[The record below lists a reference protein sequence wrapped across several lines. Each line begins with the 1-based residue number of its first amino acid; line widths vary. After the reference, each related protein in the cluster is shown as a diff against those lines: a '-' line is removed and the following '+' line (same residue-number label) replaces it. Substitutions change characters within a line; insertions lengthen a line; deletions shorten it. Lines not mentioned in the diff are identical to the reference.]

1 MVIASGEHSPA
12 TLGTAHAPAC
22 RYSMPD
28 QVNVDT
34 VACVLDVERCG
45 RCRYLSGLLLVVS
58 LPPVGRGRKVA
69 GRASG

>member
-1 MVIASGEHSPA
+1 MVIASGEHPPP

-34 VACVLDVERCG
+34 VACELDVERCG

-69 GRASG
+69 GGAGR